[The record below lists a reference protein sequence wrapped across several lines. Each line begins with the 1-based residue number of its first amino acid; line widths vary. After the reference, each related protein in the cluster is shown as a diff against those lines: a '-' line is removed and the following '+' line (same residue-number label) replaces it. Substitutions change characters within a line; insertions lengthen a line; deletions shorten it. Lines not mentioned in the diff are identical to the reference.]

1 MNNFNKGIISTFIG
15 SFWWGVIGVI
25 YFKYV
30 SIVNPFEVVSHRV
43 LWTIIFLSII
53 IYFNNKLNS
62 FFLIFKDSKKV
73 IILFL
78 SGLMIFIN
86 WATWIY
92 ALTDDQL
99 IEASFG
105 YYIFPILSV
114 FLGSIFLGEKLNF
127 QKKISIFIILVSISY
142 MIFFLESFPFIGLVV
157 AFSFSFY
164 ALLRKMVNVDTD
176 IGLLI
181 ESIFLIPIII
191 FIFYYLNA
199 NYEIVFSLKNLN
211 LSLILIL
218 AGPMTVIPL
227 FLFVKGTELSGLGP
241 ASMIFFVAPTGQFI
255 LGILLYNEPLILNKL
270 IGFVFIWIAV
280 LIYLKDIYENN

>member
-142 MIFFLESFPFIGLVV
+142 MIFFLESFPLIGLVV